1 MMNRVY
7 NNEAII
13 MVCIVHLLKKKE
25 MSIALSYLLS
35 TLLIDGQLG
44 KIIQMSAD
52 FEKFSTSVKNQ

>member
-1 MMNRVY
+1 MNRVY

-44 KIIQMSAD
+44 KIIQGSSLTIRCKVAY
-52 FEKFSTSVKNQ
+52 